1 MSHLLQTRTR
11 ARIRRKVGGAGL
23 AVVAIVLGVLAVGG
37 TFSSGTAFAA
47 TAGGASNTEGEVHV
61 VTAVKASPSLKTSE
75 MYPFGPPSEKPAFH
89 VPSPPGAPS
98 LVPTI
103 DTKTTTRLYGTNP
116 FQEAVAVTQHQWPAA
131 LPLNAPNENNNV
143 PDRPWGLTLVTP
155 DEPLTAITA
164 TPLVHFP
171 DDAPILY
178 VTNKGIPKI
187 TENEIKRL
195 GDTGISRYHNVDAF
209 LVGAAANPGVE
220 KQLEELGL
228 KYATVTAPNVPALA
242 NTVDQLYGSVQ
253 NPDTGVPAMENGMEN
268 VMIGSMESYKYLLPA
283 THWVSHM
290 ASGLLW
296 VDQNSVPEATIE
308 ALKRRNGHARIYLF
322 GGPQQISNA
331 VADEL
336 SQYGTV
342 IRITNDNNVAF
353 NKNPKDTAVDTAIA
367 FAKMWDPAG
376 EVGWKITGPGHGFTV
391 INEND
396 WQGAVASAPMSH
408 MGFHAPLLLTHSPT
422 KLPSQLEGYFKSVAP
437 TYLNTPADGPYNMTY
452 LMGSWNE
459 LSWSLQTRIDY
470 ISEMN
475 NRRVWNT
482 QTGSGYADSQPTG

>member
-1 MSHLLQTRTR
+1 MSHLLPARN
-11 ARIRRKVGGAGL
+11 RIRSRVGGAGL
-23 AVVAIVLGVLAVGG
+23 ALVAIVLGLLASAGA
-37 TFSSGTAFAA
+37 FASGTALAA
-47 TAGGASNTEGEVHV
+47 TNSNEGEVHLT
-61 VTAVKASPSLKTSE
+61 TAVKASPSLKTSE
-75 MYPFGPPSEKPAFH
+75 MYPFGAPTEKPDFN
-89 VPSPPGAPS
+89 VPSPPGSGS

-116 FQEAVAVTQHQWPAA
+116 FQEAVAITQHQWPAA

-143 PDRPWGLTLVTP
+143 PDRPWALTLITP
-155 DEPLTAITA
+155 NEPLTAITA

-178 VTNKGIPKI
+178 VTGKGIPKI

-209 LVGAAANPGVE
+209 LVGEAANPGVE

-228 KYATVTAPNVPALA
+228 KFASVTAPNVPALA
-242 NTVDQLYGSVQ
+242 NTVDKLYGSIE
-253 NPDTGVPAMENGMEN
+253 NPDTGVPAMENGAEN
-268 VMIGSMESYKYLLPA
+268 VMIGSMQSYKYLLPA

-296 VDQNSVPEATIE
+296 VEQNSVPAPTIE

-322 GGPQQISNA
+322 GGPDQISST

-342 IRITNDNNVAF
+342 IRVDTNNIVAF
-353 NKNPKDTAVDTAIA
+353 NKEPKDTPAETAIA
-367 FAKMWDPAG
+367 FAKMWEPAG
-376 EVGWKITGPGHGFTV
+376 MVGWKITGPGHGFTV
-391 INEND
+391 ANEND
-396 WQGAVASAPMSH
+396 WQGAVASAPLSH
-408 MGFHAPLLLTHSPT
+408 MGFHAPLLLTEKAS
-422 KLPSQLEGYFKSVAP
+422 KLPSALEGYFKSVAP

-452 LMGSWNE
+452 MIGGWNE
-459 LSWSLQTRIDY
+459 LTWPVQAHIDY

-482 QTGSGYADSQPTG
+482 QTGSTYPDSQPGA